1 MSQRFKDKTA
11 IVTGSGGGIGRGIA
25 RLFHKEGGNVV
36 ISAHA
41 LMDPPTATCCDL
53 RLTTMSFAFFRS
65 TTLLVSFIFKGF

>member
-36 ISAHA
+36 ISDIDEKCSGHPGEIHEAVR
-41 LMDPPTATCCDL
+41 TQSTC
-53 RLTTMSFAFFRS
+53 
-65 TTLLVSFIFKGF
+65 